1 MESITDL
8 TCPFN
13 NRNCIYE
20 CAFWDKREEFCKIS
34 EALSIY
40 IQKNAL
46 NTQEKIKEL
55 TEKTNELNC
64 LYSNDSIL
72 NYITQTATNYDN
84 AIKAWQEYYNKK
96 GLDF

>member
-13 NRNCIYE
+13 NRNCVYE
-20 CAFWDKREEFCKIS
+20 CMFWDKREEFCKIS

-40 IQKNAL
+40 IQKNTL
-46 NTQEKIKEL
+46 STQEKIKEL

-64 LYSNDSIL
+64 LCSNDSIL
-72 NYITQTATNYDN
+72 NYITQTATNYYN
-84 AIKAWQEYYNKK
+84 AIKVWQEYYNKK
-96 GLDF
+96 

>member
-13 NRNCIYE
+13 NCNCIYE

-55 TEKTNELNC
+55 TEKTNELNSLC
-64 LYSNDSIL
+64 SNDSIL

>member
-1 MESITDL
+1 M
-8 TCPFN
+8 
-13 NRNCIYE
+13 
-20 CAFWDKREEFCKIS
+20 S

-64 LYSNDSIL
+64 LCSNDSIL
-72 NYITQTATNYDN
+72 NYITQTATNTNYDN
-84 AIKAWQEYYNKK
+84 VIKAWQEQNITIKK
-96 GLDF
+96 DWIFND

>member
-13 NRNCIYE
+13 NCNCVYE

-46 NTQEKIKEL
+46 NTREKIKEL
-55 TEKTNELNC
+55 TEKTNELNYLC
-64 LYSNDSIL
+64 STASIL
-72 NYITQTATNYDN
+72 NYITQTATNTNYDN
-84 AIKAWQEYYNKK
+84 AIKAWQE
-96 GLDF
+96 